1 MIGHSPR
8 YLGMVGCCREPWIG
22 CCTVHGWLLQGL
34 MGRTKERYHSSSPP
48 KACSLMAKTD
58 CIQVTKQGRI
68 SNVITSLEGRYAE
81 KNTKSKEIKN
91 KRVFGA
97 V

>member
-1 MIGHSPR
+1 
-8 YLGMVGCCREPWIG
+8 
-22 CCTVHGWLLQGL
+22 

-81 KNTKSKEIKN
+81 KNTKSKEIK
-91 KRVFGA
+91 KQTSFWCCLTEEGCVLFCLGI
-97 V
+97 